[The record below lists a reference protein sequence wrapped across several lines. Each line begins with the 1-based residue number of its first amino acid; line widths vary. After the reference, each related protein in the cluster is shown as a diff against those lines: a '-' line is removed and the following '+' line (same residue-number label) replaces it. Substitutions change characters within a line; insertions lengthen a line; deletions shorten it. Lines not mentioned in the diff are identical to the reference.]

1 MAIDFFAAQDQ
12 ARRHTHWLVV
22 LFGLA
27 VLSLLLLT
35 NLLVCLTFAIMTAA
49 DEPTPV
55 LTELAAPAQ
64 WTDLPWAVIG
74 LTSAMVLLVITVV
87 ILLKQAELRQ
97 GGQVVA
103 LALGGRRLDH
113 QQADAAQLRLL
124 HVVEEMAIAAQLP
137 VPPVYLIA
145 EPGINAFAAG
155 FTAADAVIGVTEGC
169 LQQLN
174 REQLQGVI
182 AHEFSHILNGDMRL
196 NIRLLAWLHGILFVG
211 HAGYFLLRSGA
222 GSSGNSKSK
231 DGGAPLFL
239 LALGLMLL
247 GYLGSVFGN
256 LIKAAVS
263 RQREYL
269 ADASAVQFTR
279 NPQGL
284 AGALQQ
290 IARHQQHG
298 RIQHPNADELTH
310 LFFAEALQR
319 WTRLFATH
327 PPLSKRIARLQA
339 GFDQAQPTPEVE
351 VATVAANPHAS
362 TQLSGACAVAP
373 QTTAILASW
382 DAALLDG
389 CRQVRI
395 APALLCCCLLQ
406 PDSSDPLFDPQ
417 LSLLQQHGGTAF
429 VSQCQQWLPQ
439 VRPLQP
445 LQKLQ
450 LFQLLIPALKQ
461 LSARQF
467 GQLRQ
472 LAAALSAL
480 DGQQDLLEWALLNWL
495 HYCVQNQ
502 FQADSSS
509 RRTLAPT
516 SAPILQ
522 LLSVCA
528 SQNPTAAA
536 GQSAWQAGLALL
548 QLPATT
554 ARPAASL
561 QSLQTALPQLLRCP
575 PAQKKLLWQM
585 LNAAVLADQQQ
596 LADEQLL
603 LQALAMLLHIPAPWA

>member
-12 ARRHTHWLVV
+12 ARRNTRWLVV

-35 NLLVCLTFAIMTAA
+35 NLLVCLTLAILTAG
-49 DEPTPV
+49 DEPTPA
-55 LTELAAPAQ
+55 LTELAASPQ
-64 WTDLPWAVIG
+64 WSDLPWPVIG
-74 LTSAMVLLVITVV
+74 MTSALVLFVITVV

-124 HVVEEMAIAAQLP
+124 NVVEEMAIAAQLP
-137 VPPVYLIA
+137 VPPVYLLPEA
-145 EPGINAFAAG
+145 GINAFAAG

-222 GSSGNSKSK
+222 GHKSNSKSK
-231 DGGAPLFL
+231 DGGAPLLL

-247 GYLGSVFGN
+247 GYLGSLFGN

-290 IARHQQHG
+290 IVQHQRHG

-310 LFFAEALQR
+310 LFFAEALSR
-319 WTRLFATH
+319 WTQLFATH
-327 PPLSKRIARLQA
+327 PPLASRIARLQA
-339 GFDQAQPTPEVE
+339 EPVNTGLTTQLLESASRTPGSGLPVGILALVPAASTAAQPQWP
-351 VATVAANPHAS
+351 
-362 TQLSGACAVAP
+362 
-373 QTTAILASW
+373 TTMINS
-382 DAALLDG
+382 
-389 CRQVRI
+389 CRQVSA
-395 APALLCCCLLQ
+395 APAILCSCLLPQ
-406 PDSSDPLFDPQ
+406 DSSVSSFDQ
-417 LSLLQQHGGTAF
+417 HDSLLQQYGGPEF
-429 VSQCQQWLPQ
+429 VSQCRQWLPQ
-439 VRPLQP
+439 VRSLQP

-467 GQLRQ
+467 DQLRQ
-472 LAAALSAL
+472 LAASLTAL
-480 DGQQDLLEWALLNWL
+480 DGQQDLLEWSLLNWL
-495 HYCVQNQ
+495 QYCVQNQ

-509 RRTLAPT
+509 RQTLAPG

-528 SQNPTAAA
+528 SQNQTATA
-536 GQSAWQAGLALL
+536 GHSAWLAGLAVL
-548 QLPATT
+548 QLAATT

-561 QSLQTALPQLLRCP
+561 SSLQGVLPQLLHCP
-575 PAQKKLLWQM
+575 PAQKKLLWRM

-603 LQALAMLLHIPAPWA
+603 LQALAMLLHIPAPLPV

>member
-1 MAIDFFAAQDQ
+1 MAMDFFAAQDQ
-12 ARRHTHWLVV
+12 ARRNTRWLVV

-35 NLLVCLTFAIMTAA
+35 NLLVCLTLAILTAG

-55 LTELAAPAQ
+55 LTTLAAQPLGSA
-64 WTDLPWAVIG
+64 LPWTVIS
-74 LTSAMVLLVITVV
+74 LTSAVVLLIITVV

-103 LALGGRRLDH
+103 IALGGRRLDH
-113 QQADAAQLRLL
+113 PQADAAQQRLL
-124 HVVEEMAIAAQLP
+124 NVVEEMAIAAQLP
-137 VPPVYLIA
+137 VPPVYLLP

-174 REQLQGVI
+174 RAQLQGVI

-222 GSSGNSKSK
+222 GNKSNSKSK
-231 DGGAPLFL
+231 DGGAPLLL

-279 NPQGL
+279 NPAGL

-290 IARHQQHG
+290 IVQHQQYG

-310 LFFAEALQR
+310 LFFAEALSR
-319 WTRLFATH
+319 WTQLFATH
-327 PPLSKRIARLQA
+327 PPLASRIARLQA
-339 GFDQAQPTPEVE
+339 APANPGLTAQLAESASRRP
-351 VATVAANPHAS
+351 AANTMALQWP
-362 TQLSGACAVAP
+362 
-373 QTTAILASW
+373 TALINS
-382 DAALLDG
+382 
-389 CRQVRI
+389 CRQVSA
-395 APALLCCCLLQ
+395 APAILCSCLWPQDPSVDSVEQHDSLLLQ
-406 PDSSDPLFDPQ
+406 Y
-417 LSLLQQHGGTAF
+417 GGAEF
-429 VSQCQQWLPQ
+429 VRQCRQWSPQ
-439 VRPLQP
+439 VRSLPP

-461 LSARQF
+461 LSASQF
-467 GQLRQ
+467 DQLRQ
-472 LAAALSAL
+472 LAASLTAL
-480 DGQQDLLEWALLNWL
+480 DGQQDLLDWSLLNWL
-495 HYCVQNQ
+495 QYCVQSQ

-509 RRTLAPT
+509 RQTLAPD

-528 SQNPTAAA
+528 SQNQTAAA
-536 GQSAWQAGLALL
+536 SHSAWLAGLAVL
-548 QLPATT
+548 QLAATT
-554 ARPAASL
+554 ARPAANLTSL
-561 QSLQTALPQLLRCP
+561 QAALPPLLRCP

-585 LNAAVLADQQQ
+585 LNAAVQADQQQ
-596 LADEQLL
+596 SANEQLL
-603 LQALAMLLHIPAPWA
+603 LQALAMLLHIPAPWPA

>member
-12 ARRHTHWLVV
+12 ARRNTRWLVV

-27 VLSLLLLT
+27 VVSLLLLT
-35 NLLVCLTFAIMTAA
+35 NLLVCLTLAIMTAG
-49 DEPTPV
+49 DEPTPA
-55 LTELAAPAQ
+55 LTELAASPQ
-64 WTDLPWAVIG
+64 WSELPWPVIG
-74 LTSAMVLLVITVV
+74 MTSALVLFVITVV

-103 LALGGRRLDH
+103 LAMGGRRLDH

-124 HVVEEMAIAAQLP
+124 NVVEEMAIAAQLP
-137 VPPVYLIA
+137 VPPVYLLA

-155 FTAADAVIGVTEGC
+155 FSAADAVIGVTEGC

-182 AHEFSHILNGDMRL
+182 AHEFSHILNGDMRF

-222 GSSGNSKSK
+222 GSNGSRKSK
-231 DGGAPLFL
+231 DGGAPLLL

-290 IARHQQHG
+290 IAHHQQHG

-310 LFFAEALQR
+310 LFFAEALLR

-327 PPLSKRIARLQA
+327 PPLSKRIARLQT
-339 GFDQAQPTPEVE
+339 GFDQAQPTTE
-351 VATVAANPHAS
+351 VAAAAASPHTSA
-362 TQLSGACAVAP
+362 QLAAAYAVSP
-373 QTTAILASW
+373 QTTTVSLAAW
-382 DAALLDG
+382 DAALLAG
-389 CRQVRI
+389 CRQVRA
-395 APALLCCCLLQ
+395 APAILCCCLVQ
-406 PDSSDPLFDPQ
+406 PDSSAPLFNQ
-417 LSLLQQHGGTAF
+417 QMSLLQQHGGADF

-450 LFQLLIPALKQ
+450 LFQLLIPTLKQ
-461 LSARQF
+461 LSASQF
-467 GQLRQ
+467 AQLRQ
-472 LAAALSAL
+472 LAAVLSTM
-480 DGQQDLLEWALLNWL
+480 DGQQDLLEWSLLNWL

-509 RRTLAPT
+509 RQTLAPA

-528 SQNPTAAA
+528 SQNQTAAA
-536 GQSAWQAGLALL
+536 GQSAWLAGLALL

-554 ARPAASL
+554 ARPVASL
-561 QSLQTALPQLLRCP
+561 SSLQTMLPQLLRCP

-585 LNAAVLADQQQ
+585 LNAAVLADQHQ
-596 LADEQLL
+596 LANEQLL
-603 LQALAMLLHIPAPWA
+603 SQALALLLHIPLPWPA